1 MNTKV
6 WVIHES
12 LVVAEILFQPNLNA
26 FEVNTLDGNLLG
38 ILFPHDKEHESR
50 IREELASGSMNF
62 DQLAME
68 WLSKETRAVFDKMK
82 LGWMHPH

>member
-6 WVIHES
+6 WLIRES
-12 LVVAEILFQPNLNA
+12 YVVTEILFQPELHA
-26 FEVNTLDGNLLG
+26 FELDTLDGNMLG
-38 ILFPHDKEHESR
+38 ILFPSDKEHESR
-50 IREELASGSMNF
+50 IREDLASGSIDL
-62 DQLAME
+62 DQPAME